1 MSRNLQY
8 YLRQPL
14 LDTAFADVAKYVIH
28 CEQNIETC
36 GMKTAR
42 WNETAIQWKPD
53 HFDFANTCLV
63 LAPHQDDE
71 TLGCGGLISL
81 LREKNKEVFVLF
93 LTDGSA
99 SHPASKRY
107 NAERLSAL
115 RKEEAIRALE
125 VLGVPQGNAFFLN
138 KKDGALPA
146 EGEADFEQNAAQLHV
161 LITLLSPDLVLV
173 PYEKDPHPDHRATWQ
188 MLMHS
193 NKNIHA
199 KFRIL
204 QYVIWLHER
213 GEQEDM
219 PTDEVVHF
227 IDISKYKIL
236 KEEALAE
243 HQSQT
248 TRLIDDD
255 PEGFILSPEVLSK
268 FITNKEFYIEQTV

>member
-1 MSRNLQY
+1 
-8 YLRQPL
+8 
-14 LDTAFADVAKYVIH
+14 
-28 CEQNIETC
+28 
-36 GMKTAR
+36 MKTAQ
-42 WNETAIQWKPD
+42 WNKTAIQWKPD
-53 HFDFANTCLV
+53 FFDFANTCLV

-71 TLGCGGLISL
+71 TLGCGGLIAL

-93 LTDGSA
+93 ITDGSA
-99 SHPASKRY
+99 SHPTSKQY
-107 NAERLSAL
+107 PAGRLSAL
-115 RKEEAIRALE
+115 RKEEAIKALQ
-125 VLGVPQGNAFFLN
+125 VLGVPQVNVFFLH

-146 EGEADFEQNAAQLHV
+146 EGEPDFEQNAAQLHV

-173 PYEKDPHPDHRATWQ
+173 PYEKDPHRDHRATWQ

-213 GEQEDM
+213 GENDDM
-219 PTDEVVHF
+219 PNDEVVHF
-227 IDISKYKIL
+227 IDISKYKEL
-236 KEEALAE
+236 KEKAIAE

-255 PEGFILSPEVLSK
+255 PNGFILSPQVLSK

>member
-1 MSRNLQY
+1 
-8 YLRQPL
+8 
-14 LDTAFADVAKYVIH
+14 
-28 CEQNIETC
+28 
-36 GMKTAR
+36 MKTTR
-42 WNETAIQWKPD
+42 WNETASQWEPD
-53 HFDFANTCLV
+53 FFDFANTCLV

-71 TLGCGGLISL
+71 TLGCGGLIAL

-93 LTDGSA
+93 ITDGSA
-99 SHPASKRY
+99 SHPHSKQY
-107 NAERLSAL
+107 DAERLAAL
-115 RKEEAIRALE
+115 RKEEAIRALG
-125 VLGVPQGNAFFLN
+125 VLGIPQGNALFLN

-146 EGEADFEQNAAQLHV
+146 ENEPNFEQNAAQLHV

-188 MLMHS
+188 MLIHS
-193 NKNIHA
+193 NENIHA

-213 GEQEDM
+213 GEKEDM
-219 PTDEVVHF
+219 PKDEVVHF
-227 IDISKYKIL
+227 IDISMYKAL
-236 KEEALAE
+236 KEKAIAE

-255 PEGFILSPEVLSK
+255 PKGFILSPEVLSK